1 MSYLLIDEDPAA
13 QLRSSWDDDKEIQD
27 STQLLLLL
35 LIAIN

>member
-13 QLRSSWDDDKEIQD
+13 QLGSSWDDDKEIQD
-27 STQLLLLL
+27 STLLLLL